1 MSNTIKTVLFN
12 LLTTL
17 ILIVVIEAFL
27 AFLMH
32 HPSWIPGIGRPYFRQ
47 HYQANDR
54 SIMQVSECGQY
65 DSVLF
70 YKLRPG
76 SCIFENYEFSTQVN
90 VNHVGLRD
98 DEESLNY
105 PQMLFLGDSH
115 TIGWGVG
122 EGECFP
128 QVLGEQTSIRG
139 LNAGMSSYGTARQMI
154 LLKRLMLDSVRVVV
168 IQYHEND
175 FEENTTFLENNFNL
189 PVRSSQE
196 YDSIKA
202 LHGHRTDYYPFKH
215 LYGLTKAVGLR
226 MARGERP
233 IRNAVEEATLFLR
246 ILDRHAPAL
255 GNARIIVLKMDL
267 IKFLNDDFAN
277 AVDSLKSTSQFPNLR
292 NVETLRI
299 SNVLNEDDFFILDEH
314 MNTRGH
320 KKIADALRRQILQEA
335 VTDF

>member
-1 MSNTIKTVLFN
+1 M
-12 LLTTL
+12 
-17 ILIVVIEAFL
+17 LIVVIELFL
-27 AFLMH
+27 TFLMYN
-32 HPSWIPGIGRPYFRQ
+32 PGWIPKLAKPYFQ
-47 HYQANDR
+47 HHYQVNDR

-70 YKLRPG
+70 YKLKPG
-76 SCIFENYEFSTQVN
+76 TCTFENYEFSTQVN
-90 VNHVGLRD
+90 VNTAGLRD
-98 DEESLNY
+98 DEQSLKS
-105 PQMLFLGDSH
+105 PGMLFLGDSH